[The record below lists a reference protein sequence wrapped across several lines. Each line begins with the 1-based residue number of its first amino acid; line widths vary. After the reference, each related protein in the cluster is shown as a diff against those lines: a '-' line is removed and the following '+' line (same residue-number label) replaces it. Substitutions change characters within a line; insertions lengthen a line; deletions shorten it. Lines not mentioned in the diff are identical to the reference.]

1 MDGSEIVSIIIAI
14 GAYVFFTIRKYK
26 KKDEAEAQRRRRMQR
41 PDIFEAPQQQ
51 QEEAEPIF
59 ETVRRPKTYSSAPPP
74 RENVPKSDEY
84 FTYEDSS
91 APIETEV
98 AGSTPS
104 TASTSVHAADIEEEI
119 ESKSLPLK
127 EEIDKAIL
135 YSEILKRPYN

>member
-26 KKDEAEAQRRRRMQR
+26 KKEEAEAQRRRRMQR

-104 TASTSVHAADIEEEI
+104 TTSTSVQAADIEEEI

>member
-26 KKDEAEAQRRRRMQR
+26 KKEEAEAQRRRRMQR

-51 QEEAEPIF
+51 PEEAEPLF

-104 TASTSVHAADIEEEI
+104 TASTSVQAADIEEEI